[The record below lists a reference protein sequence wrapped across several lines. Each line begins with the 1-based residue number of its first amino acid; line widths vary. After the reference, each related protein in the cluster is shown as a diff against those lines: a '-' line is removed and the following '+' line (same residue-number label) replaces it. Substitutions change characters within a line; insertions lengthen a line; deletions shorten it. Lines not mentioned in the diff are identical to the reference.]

1 MPQLSEH
8 LLPLIV
14 CPDPPVLRELL
25 SLGDSD
31 GIRAPEA
38 WREPRF
44 CKARGQQGGIGAPQ
58 EGFSVEVAPM
68 LWEGE
73 REQQVQRP
81 SGISMT
87 LDRSSRFQ
95 HKLCPDS
102 IILVEN
108 GPAKANPGVLS

>member
-1 MPQLSEH
+1 
-8 LLPLIV
+8 
-14 CPDPPVLRELL
+14 
-25 SLGDSD
+25 
-31 GIRAPEA
+31 
-38 WREPRF
+38 
-44 CKARGQQGGIGAPQ
+44 
-58 EGFSVEVAPM
+58 M

-81 SGISMT
+81 GGISMT